1 MKGQWTLAKKIIDR
15 YRELGIAGHLP
26 AFAGYAPWALAIRQ
40 NDTKKVN
47 GSHPY
52 PATRGTKNAFDTA
65 WVDGRDPLFTT
76 VADAWMK
83 QILTDFGTDHVWQM
97 DGFFGSGTGWGQ
109 NPPLDDTSTPSNNV
123 TCEWSAANKNSYL
136 KGCAHGNAPYHPL
149 GNAPDHPRG
158 DSTTVLHHDG
168 RGHSVVRTR
177 VGARMG
183 LCYAIQTVD
192 AAATRACNQDLA
204 TIL

>member
-1 MKGQWTLAKKIIDR
+1 MKGQWTLAQKILNR
-15 YRELGIAGHLP
+15 YRDLGIAGHLP

-52 PATRGTKNAFDTA
+52 PATRGRAGAIDTA
-65 WVDGRDPLFTT
+65 WIDGRDPLFTK

-97 DGFFGSGTGWGQ
+97 DGYFGSGTGWGQ
-109 NPPLDDTSTPSNNV
+109 DPPVDHRWGRNPPLHDKSTQNGNV

-136 KGCAHGNAPYHPL
+136 KGCAKRHALDHPL
-149 GNAPDHPRG
+149 GDP
-158 DSTTVLHHDG
+158 TTVHTDA
-168 RGHSVVRTR
+168 RGQPVVRMR
-177 VGARMG
+177 ARIGQMNS
-183 LCYAIQTVD
+183 LS
-192 AAATRACNQDLA
+192 
-204 TIL
+204 